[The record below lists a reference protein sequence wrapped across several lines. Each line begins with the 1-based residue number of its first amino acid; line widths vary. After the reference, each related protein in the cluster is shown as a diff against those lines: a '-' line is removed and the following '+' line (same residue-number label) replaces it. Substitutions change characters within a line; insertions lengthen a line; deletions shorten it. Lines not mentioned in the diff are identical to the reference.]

1 MSDGRSLGSDESD
14 NELLSALQRAKK
26 EKVHLIGIGTPHN
39 MDKLFAF
46 TVNYTDTKKSVK
58 KFIDSYTSFVQ
69 TH

>member
-1 MSDGRSLGSDESD
+1 VSDGKSLGSDETD
-14 NELLSALQRAKK
+14 KEFLSALERAKRK
-26 EKVHLIGIGTPHN
+26 KINLIGIGTPHN

-46 TVNYTDTKKSVK
+46 TVNYTNTKKSVK